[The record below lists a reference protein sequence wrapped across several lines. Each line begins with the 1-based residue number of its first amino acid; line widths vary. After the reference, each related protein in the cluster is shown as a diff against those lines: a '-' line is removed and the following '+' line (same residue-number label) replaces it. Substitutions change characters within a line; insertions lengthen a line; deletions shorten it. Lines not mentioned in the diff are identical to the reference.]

1 MAKLENY
8 VELARQTMREI
19 SADGENWHAFLT
31 TASNVY
37 KYGFYDQLMIY
48 AQRPDATACASYEIW
63 NQTMRRYVRR
73 GAKGVALL
81 DMTGDA
87 PRYHYVFD
95 AADTGMRKDSR
106 SPFVWTI
113 NEENGAAIGALL
125 EKEYEVSANRG
136 LAGQLEEIAMQHV
149 MDYWQE
155 HQDELRD
162 IVDGSL
168 LMEYD
173 ELNLELA
180 FRNTATTG
188 VQYMLLSRCGLA
200 EEHRFE
206 PEDFATILEWNTQ
219 QALTA
224 LGTAVS
230 EISEEVLR
238 SIEREARGVER
249 SRPYA
254 ELQNGERL
262 SDSRPENPGR
272 AGDAGQVRQDAQGV
286 SEGVQKDDVQQPAA
300 DGRTDGASGGDRPD
314 GGRAGEPHGQRDGGG
329 AGRERSAEGTRPDGV
344 GLRDASGAPDGCLML
359 IHGGVPPFYAFDVSK
374 KLAEGE
380 LFQRTHK
387 RHISIMIGKIMGLRL
402 ILSKM

>member
-37 KYGFYDQLMIY
+37 KYGFYDQMMIY
-48 AQRPDATACASYEIW
+48 AQRPDATACASFELW
-63 NQTMRRYVRR
+63 TNTMRRYVRR
-73 GAKGVALL
+73 GAKGIALL
-81 DMTGDA
+81 DMTGDV
-87 PRYHYVFD
+87 PRYRYVFD
-95 AADTGMRKDSR
+95 ISDTGTRQNAR
-106 SPFVWTI
+106 TPFTWTI
-113 NEENGAAIGALL
+113 REENSMPIAAML
-125 EKEYEVSANRG
+125 EKEYGISANRG
-136 LAGQLEEIAMQHV
+136 LAGQLEEIAMQKA

-206 PEDFATILEWNTQ
+206 PEDFATILEWNTPR
-219 QALTA
+219 ALSA

-238 SIEREARGVER
+238 SIEREARSVER
-249 SRPYA
+249 SRPHA

-272 AGDAGQVRQDAQGV
+272 TSDTGQVRQDAQGV
-286 SEGVQKDDVQQPAA
+286 SEGVQKDDVQQPAP
-300 DGRTDGASGGDRPD
+300 DGRADDASGGDRPD
-314 GGRAGEPHGQRDGGG
+314 GGRAKE
-329 AGRERSAEGTRPDGV
+329 
-344 GLRDASGAPDGCLML
+344 
-359 IHGGVPPFYAFDVSK
+359 
-374 KLAEGE
+374 
-380 LFQRTHK
+380 
-387 RHISIMIGKIMGLRL
+387 
-402 ILSKM
+402 